1 MTHVKDIANRV
12 VRYIGMD
19 VHKDSTTAVVLD
31 AQASLVMQVTL
42 RTEGSVLVD
51 FLRGLREPGN
61 LLIRRAGFGRR
72 SLDHPGRVLELPDD
86 LRSRVQ

>member
-1 MTHVKDIANRV
+1 MKLVKDIVNRV

-31 AQASLVMQVTL
+31 AQGSMMMQVTL

-51 FLRGLREPGN
+51 FLRGLIGT
-61 LLIRRAGFGRR
+61 LHLQGASRRFQ
-72 SLDHPGRVLELPDD
+72 P
-86 LRSRVQ
+86 